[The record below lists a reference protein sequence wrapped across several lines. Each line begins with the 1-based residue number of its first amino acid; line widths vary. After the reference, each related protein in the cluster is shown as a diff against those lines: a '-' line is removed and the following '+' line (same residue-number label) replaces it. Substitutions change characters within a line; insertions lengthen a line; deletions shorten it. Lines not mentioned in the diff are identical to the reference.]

1 MRTIR
6 QLLFADSLPMLL
18 GKGIAALSV
27 MAILK
32 FAFQS
37 QLGFPLSLPFNTLL
51 DVYDESV
58 QFALSLIEPWILEWV
73 RFLSEYFAIDL
84 SLSPVWRH
92 ISVLVGLYLS
102 RSVWIAFGNDFGAAL
117 FRLVV
122 APILALLCGVAAGL
136 VPWTE
141 GSRVAEIAIGALP
154 VLTLF
159 FYGSINGAFAALFR
173 MRSEIGR
180 RPHLDTRMKIFLGH
194 VSAAWSRTWKGLV
207 ILVVGVEL
215 LSIAM
220 VVSPGVVMT
229 IFLAFVL
236 GLYFMNEGVSQAKR
250 RDPSNW
256 VDVYSQM
263 DSTKLGASMLGVLLW
278 DSIGLGLDRFFTLAS
293 WL

>member
-1 MRTIR
+1 MNTVR
-6 QLLFADSLPMLL
+6 QLLFADSLPTLL
-18 GKGIAALSV
+18 GKGVAALSL

-37 QLGFPLSLPFNTLL
+37 QLGFPLSLPFDTLL
-51 DVYDESV
+51 DLYDECV

-73 RFLSEYFAIDL
+73 RSLSKYFAIDL
-84 SLSPVWRH
+84 SLNPVWRH

-102 RSVWIAFGNDFGAAL
+102 RSVWIAFGNDLGAAL
-117 FRLVV
+117 FRLIE
-122 APILALLCGVAAGL
+122 APILAILCGVAAGL

-159 FYGSINGAFAALFR
+159 LYGSINGAFAALFR
-173 MRSEIGR
+173 MQSEIRR
-180 RPHLDTRMKIFLGH
+180 RPHIDTRPKILLGH
-194 VSAAWSRTWKGLV
+194 VSAAWSRTWKGLL

-215 LSIAM
+215 LSVAM
-220 VVSPGVVMT
+220 VSSPGVVMT
-229 IFLAFVL
+229 IFLALVL

-250 RDPSNW
+250 HDPSNW
-256 VDVYSQM
+256 VDVYPQM

-278 DSIGLGLDRFFTLAS
+278 DSIGLGLDRFLTLAN